1 MSKQLASAN
10 KTQSV
15 IQLIR
20 ADRPIGYMLLL
31 WPTLWSLMLAGE
43 GQPKGLLIV
52 IFVVGVI
59 VMRSAGCVIND
70 IFDKN
75 IDGYVERTKE
85 RPLVVGSISVKEA
98 WTIFFLL
105 ILCAFLLVLQLNT
118 KALLYALIGL
128 LLTIIYPLFKRFFS
142 APQMVLGITFSWC
155 IPMVYVASE
164 KAFDLVFYL
173 MWLGTILWIIVY
185 DTFYAMADK
194 RDDETVGIFS
204 TARLFGN
211 HDKFITAALQGL
223 VVFLFSYVGILAKM
237 SFIYFICVFIVL
249 FLFVYQQLLIKNREP
264 SACLKAFLVN
274 NYVGGSIFI
283 GVLSQQLF

>member
-85 RPLVVGSISVKEA
+85 RPLVVGSISIKEA

-173 MWLGTILWIIVY
+173 MWLGTILWIVVY

-194 RDDETVGIFS
+194 RDDETVGVFS

-211 HDKFITAALQGL
+211 YDKFITAALQGL
-223 VVFLFSYVGILAKM
+223 VVFLFSYVGVLAKM

>member
-1 MSKQLASAN
+1 
-10 KTQSV
+10 
-15 IQLIR
+15 
-20 ADRPIGYMLLL
+20 
-31 WPTLWSLMLAGE
+31 
-43 GQPKGLLIV
+43 
-52 IFVVGVI
+52 
-59 VMRSAGCVIND
+59 
-70 IFDKN
+70 
-75 IDGYVERTKE
+75 
-85 RPLVVGSISVKEA
+85 
-98 WTIFFLL
+98 
-105 ILCAFLLVLQLNT
+105 
-118 KALLYALIGL
+118 
-128 LLTIIYPLFKRFFS
+128 
-142 APQMVLGITFSWC
+142 
-155 IPMVYVASE
+155 MVYVASE

-194 RDDETVGIFS
+194 RDDETVGVFS

-211 HDKFITAALQGL
+211 YDKFITAALQGL
-223 VVFLFSYVGILAKM
+223 VVFLFSYVGVLAKM

>member
-173 MWLGTILWIIVY
+173 MWLGTILWIVVY

-194 RDDETVGIFS
+194 RDDETVGVFS

-211 HDKFITAALQGL
+211 YDKFITAALQGL
-223 VVFLFSYVGILAKM
+223 VVFLFSYVGVLAKM

>member
-194 RDDETVGIFS
+194 RDDETVGVFS

-211 HDKFITAALQGL
+211 YDKFITAALQGL
-223 VVFLFSYVGILAKM
+223 VVFLFSYVGVLAKM

>member
-118 KALLYALIGL
+118 KTFLYALIGL
-128 LLTIIYPLFKRFFS
+128 FLTIIYPLFKRFFS

-223 VVFLFSYVGILAKM
+223 VVFLFSYVGVLAKM